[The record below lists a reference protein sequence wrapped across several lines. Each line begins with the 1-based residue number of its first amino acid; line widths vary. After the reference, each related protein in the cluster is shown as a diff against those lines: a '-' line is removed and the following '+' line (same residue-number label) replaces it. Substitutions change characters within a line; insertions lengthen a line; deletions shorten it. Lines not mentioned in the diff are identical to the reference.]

1 MTDTP
6 ERYARDRQFWN
17 VLGRAILIGVI
28 AGAGALAFTQVVRVG
43 TNVLWPE
50 ISDVG
55 WMRGSWTA
63 VAILTVTGLAV
74 GVMRVVLAVPD
85 DLSGSLSIIQDSKVD
100 RSSSLQAI
108 AISAV
113 SLIGGASLGPFD
125 GGVRSGAAVGDW
137 YTSLRGLS
145 DDERH
150 TNTSLGING
159 ALGGLLTAPILA
171 TLLVTELRWPDRNH
185 LYQVLLPNL
194 AASISGFVIFFAIVG
209 DTFLGVFELPG
220 FDVKLW
226 HFALAVAL
234 GIVASALS
242 WTLGIT
248 MALLR
253 RWVMPRISNVVARAT
268 FGGVALG
275 LIAVAMPLTLASG
288 KAQLTY
294 ATENAG
300 TLSAALLI
308 GLVLLKILAVALSL
322 TSGFIGGPV
331 MPTLF
336 IGGAAGLAVHAVFPD
351 IPIALAVSAML
362 VAVPGVSIKAPFS
375 MVLLAVLTVGLGAV
389 ETVPAAIAVFTA
401 YIVTEGL
408 GWFGLPTEI
417 TTVDI
422 EDVGIQSQ
430 LFDVSAEPLED

>member
-1 MTDTP
+1 MTDTS

-17 VLGRAILIGVI
+17 VLGRAVLIGVI
-28 AGAGALAFTQVVRVG
+28 AGAGALAFTQVVRLG
-43 TNVLWPE
+43 TDLLWPDTSE
-50 ISDVG
+50 LG
-55 WMRGSWTA
+55 WMQGSWTA
-63 VAILTVTGLAV
+63 VGILTATGIAV
-74 GVMRVVLAVPD
+74 GLMRVVLAVPD
-85 DLSGSLSIIQDSKVD
+85 DLSGSLTIIQDSSVD
-100 RSSSLQAI
+100 RTSALQAI
-108 AISAV
+108 AVSAV
-113 SLIGGASLGPFD
+113 SLIGGVSLGPFD
-125 GGVRSGAAVGDW
+125 GGVRSGATVGDW
-137 YTSLRGLS
+137 YTSLRGSS
-145 DDERH
+145 DDDRQ

-185 LYQVLLPNL
+185 LYRELLPNL

-220 FDVKLW
+220 FDVELW

-234 GIVASALS
+234 GILASAIA
-242 WTLGIT
+242 WTLGLT

-253 RWVMPRISNVVARAT
+253 RSVMPHIASVVVRT
-268 FGGVALG
+268 TLGGLVLG

-288 KAQLTY
+288 KTQLAY
-294 ATENAG
+294 ATENVGA
-300 TLSAALLI
+300 LSAALLV
-308 GLVLLKILAVALSL
+308 GLVALKILAVAISL

-351 IPIALAVSAML
+351 IPVALAVSAML

-408 GWFGLPTEI
+408 GWFGLPIEI

-422 EDVGIQSQ
+422 EEVDIQSQ
-430 LFDVSAEPLED
+430 LFDVTAEVED